1 VEKESLLCSYR
12 FLFELD
18 SRQVVK
24 SFQGLA
30 KYLTRSQS
38 EPRVGMLKNLAEVV
52 NNLQETGVL
61 QHWLGRSSYFIIY
74 FLI

>member
-18 SRQVVK
+18 SCQVVK

-30 KYLTRSQS
+30 KYLNRSQT

-61 QHWLGRSSYFIIY
+61 QHWLGRYSYFIIY